1 MAGNDT
7 HAQDDGCKIGFLIPD
22 FAVENFLPKFQYLFQ
37 MEHEYTDELVTA
49 WGGMKEMKMLID
61 KTGISKKLGGL
72 GLPTGTSNNR
82 IDPVGIIESF
92 WVSIWIGCY
101 RFSHTAVVRVDEVL
115 RQIFGWKRVASG
127 TTFGRFFKRFT
138 PSMNHHLFIDLYSWF
153 FGQLKFDNYTL
164 DVDSSVI
171 TRYGGQQGS
180 KKGYNP
186 KKPGRG
192 SHHPLFA
199 FVNDIRMVA
208 NCWNRSGDTASSSN
222 AIHFL
227 EETFSILK
235 NRTIGLFRADSGF
248 CNSRI
253 LDFIESKNIAYVM
266 ACKLYANL
274 QSRIYQI
281 KDWTAIGEGIWISE
295 IMYQQGGWGKARR
308 VVLIKQSEEIRQ
320 RATGKKLKTLFSSMG
335 ITDEKVYRTRYHA
348 FVTNQTLPATEIWS
362 QYKRR
367 GDAENR
373 IKELKEDFGAE
384 GFCMDSFCATET
396 AMRFTMMAYNLMS
409 LFRQLTHQKQPRPRL
424 STLRFNCFAVGSWV
438 KGEGEKRTLK
448 MAVPLKRRQ
457 WYDSLFANIQNSQ
470 LPLSLT
476 G

>member
-1 MAGNDT
+1 M
-7 HAQDDGCKIGFLIPD
+7 Q
-22 FAVENFLPKFQYLFQ
+22 
-37 MEHEYTDELVTA
+37 HEYTDEMVTP

-61 KTGISKKLGGL
+61 KTGISKKLSQI
-72 GLPTGTSNNR
+72 GLPQSKSNNS
-82 IDPVGIIESF
+82 IDAVSIIESF
-92 WVSIWIGCY
+92 WVSIWIGCF

-127 TTFGRFFKRFT
+127 TTFGRFFKKFT
-138 PSMNHHLFIDLYSWF
+138 PSMNHQIFIELYSWF
-153 FGQLKFDNYTL
+153 FEQIQFDNYTL

-171 TRYGGQQGS
+171 TRYGEQEGS
-180 KKGYNP
+180 QKGYNP
-186 KKPGRG
+186 QKPGRG

-222 AIHFL
+222 CIHFL

-235 NRTIGLFRADSGF
+235 NKTVGLFRADSGF
-248 CNSRI
+248 CSEAI
-253 LDFIESKNIAYVM
+253 LKFIEGRNIAYVV

-274 QSRIYQI
+274 QREIYEI
-281 KDWTAIGEGIWISE
+281 KKWNAIGEGLWISE
-295 IMYQQGGWGKARR
+295 MMYKQGGWSKARR
-308 VVLIKQSEEIRQ
+308 IIIIKQSEEIRP

-335 ITDEKVYRTRYHA
+335 IEDDKVYRTRYHC
-348 FVTNQTLPATEIWS
+348 FVTGQTLPAIEIWE

-373 IKELKEDFGAE
+373 IKELKEDFGVE
-384 GFCMDSFCATET
+384 GFCLDSFCATET
-396 AMRFTMMAYNLMS
+396 AMRFVMIAYNLMS
-409 LFRQLTHQKQPRPRL
+409 LFRQLTHQKQAQPKL
-424 STLRFNCFAVGSWV
+424 STLRFNCFAVGSWIDKQLETMV
-438 KGEGEKRTLK
+438 LK
-448 MAVPLKRRQ
+448 MSVPLKRRQ
-457 WYDSLFANIQNSQ
+457 WYDSLFVNIQNTQ